1 MNNDIIQY
9 IKLLQ
14 ERKAEINAID
24 KKIIEERTAFEEKVT
39 AKRKEFEESLKPL
52 KDNLTRL
59 SGEFDTIGQNT
70 VPISLGELVNELANL
85 RGISASDIEIE
96 IKSNIEF
103 YGKCSL
109 NRILELFRLKNMQ
122 GGRWD
127 VILTDKSTNVPSFCY
142 KMTFK
147 LNFDAIQADGKTF
160 FEHCTNEIRHN
171 FYNDGNYTVLCI
183 RKNRN
188 DIILNIP
195 LNSLLKGDYNG
206 VCDEKWYP
214 ADLITQAVINCAERA
229 SKEEMPK
236 GISKKR
242 SRALANK

>member
-1 MNNDIIQY
+1 MNNDIIQC

-24 KKIIEERTAFEEKVT
+24 KRIIEERIAFEEKVS
-39 AKRKEFEESLKPL
+39 AERKEFEESLKPL
-52 KDNLTRL
+52 KENLIKL
-59 SGEFDTIGQNT
+59 SEKFDVMGQNT
-70 VPISLGELVNELANL
+70 VPISLGELVNELADL
-85 RGISASDIEIE
+85 KGISASDIEIE

-122 GGRWD
+122 GARWD
-127 VILTDKSTNVPSFCY
+127 VILTDKSTNIPSFCY

-171 FYNDGNYTVLCI
+171 FYNGDNYTVLCI

-195 LNSLLKGDYNG
+195 LYTLLKGDYNG

-214 ADLITQAVINCAERA
+214 ANLMTQAVMNCVEK
-229 SKEEMPK
+229 SYQEET
-236 GISKKR
+236 SKKR
-242 SRALANK
+242 SRVLTNK